1 VRIFRALFLR
11 SKFLSGAFMKL
22 VFATLLVLASI
33 NALAAQTPSK
43 TCQAAVLKRA
53 TKIKSD
59 AKAITRG
66 VEDQLDAGLDREGD
80 PTIGMGT
87 RDMSRGADAI
97 LNAVR
102 ELQQIETGAKLSD
115 SSKEWILQLCNN
127 KLDTDTAVE
136 NY

>member
-1 VRIFRALFLR
+1 
-11 SKFLSGAFMKL
+11 MKL
-22 VFATLLVLASI
+22 TFAVLLVLSSI
-33 NALAAQTPSK
+33 NAFAASAQKPSQT
-43 TCQAAVLKRA
+43 CEAAVLKRA

-59 AKAITRG
+59 AKAIVRS
-66 VEDQLDAGLDREGD
+66 VEDQLDTGLDRDGD

-87 RDMSRGADAI
+87 RDMSRGAEAI

-102 ELQQIETGAKLSD
+102 ELQQIETGAALSD